1 MLKNLLN
8 RFKAG
13 APAETPPARTPALA
27 PAPTRAPDDVARAD
41 TLVAQGNAIEDAGDL
56 PAATALYRQAIAAA
70 PGHARGHLNLGIAL
84 AAQGDDA
91 GATAAYERVL
101 AIDPSHPFGH
111 YNLARLLYVR
121 HEFARAEASLRAA
134 LQARPQ
140 FAQALTLLA
149 STLDDQGKT
158 AEAIDSMRAAL
169 ALQPDDAAGWFNLGT
184 MLRHARRLDEADEAA
199 RRAHAIDGRAEALRL
214 SSLVL
219 RDHGFMAESREPLRA
234 AIAAEPANL
243 GYASDELMLL
253 NFDETIA
260 ARDLFERHAA
270 WGRRLEQAH
279 PVRFR
284 HPAADTASPRRRR
297 VGYVSGDFNV
307 HPVTLFMQPVLE
319 RHDRAA
325 FEVFCYSSGTKID
338 SYTEQARRG
347 ADHWIDARGLSDDAL
362 ADRIHA
368 DGIDILVDLTGHT
381 QKSRLGTF
389 AQRPAP
395 VQATWLGYLNTTG
408 LTRMDWRITDRRS
421 DPPELA
427 QPLHVE
433 PLAFLPESQWCYRP
447 FVAMPVADAA
457 PVERNGHVTFG
468 SFNNAPKITDAMAR
482 RWGQV
487 LARTPGAR
495 LLVADVASEP
505 KRAAIRAALQAEGVA
520 PERVDFVPRV
530 ELSAYYASFG
540 NVDIALDTFPYGGG
554 TTTLDALWMGV
565 PVVAARG
572 PTPVSRSAAGLLA
585 ALGMDDWIAPSIAEY
600 VDVAVRQ
607 AADITRIAA
616 LRGSL
621 RATLQASPLMDEAR
635 FVRELEALY
644 GRMWDARVGG
654 R

>member
-8 RFKAG
+8 RFKSAP
-13 APAETPPARTPALA
+13 PAEAPPPA
-27 PAPTRAPDDVARAD
+27 PAPAFTRAADDVARAD
-41 TLVAQGNAIEDAGDL
+41 ALVAEGNQVEDAGDL
-56 PAATALYRQAIAAA
+56 PAATALYRQAVAAA

-84 AAQGDDA
+84 AAQGDAD
-91 GATAAYERVL
+91 GASAAYERVL
-101 AIDPSHPFGH
+101 AIDPQHPFGH
-111 YNLARLLYVR
+111 YNLARLRYVR
-121 HEFARAEASLRAA
+121 HELAPAEASLRAA
-134 LQARPQ
+134 LRSRPE
-140 FAQALTLLA
+140 FPQALVLLA

-158 AEAIDSMRAAL
+158 AEAIDALRAAL
-169 ALQPDDAAGWFNLGT
+169 ALQPDDAGGWFNLGT
-184 MLRHARRLDEADEAA
+184 MLRSTRRLDEADEAA
-199 RRAHAIDGRAEALRL
+199 QRAFAIDGRAEALRL

-234 AIAAEPANL
+234 AIAAEPGNL
-243 GYASDELMLL
+243 GYPSDELMLL

-260 ARDLFERHAA
+260 ARDLFERHVA

-284 HPAADTASPRRRR
+284 AYAGDAGQARRRR
-297 VGYVSGDFNV
+297 IGYVSGDFNI

-319 RHDRAA
+319 HHDRAA
-325 FEVFCYSSGTKID
+325 FEVFCYSSGTKNDI
-338 SYTEQARRG
+338 YTEQVRRS
-347 ADHWIDARGLSDDAL
+347 ADHWIDARDLGDDAL

-381 QKSRLGTF
+381 QKSRLGAF

-427 QPLHVE
+427 QPLHTE
-433 PLAFLPESQWCYRP
+433 TLAFLPESQWCYRP
-447 FVAMPVADAA
+447 FVAVPVAAAA
-457 PVERNGHVTFG
+457 PVEHHGHVTFG
-468 SFNNAPKITDAMAR
+468 SFNNAPKITAQVAH
-482 RWGQV
+482 RWGQL
-487 LARTPGAR
+487 LARTPGSR
-495 LLVADVASEP
+495 LLVADVASER
-505 KRAAIRAALQAEGVA
+505 KRAAIRASVQAEGVA
-520 PERVDFVPRV
+520 PERVDFAPRL
-530 ELSAYYASFG
+530 ELTAYYASYG

-585 ALGMDDWIAPSIAEY
+585 ALGMDDWIADSIDDF
-600 VDVAVRQ
+600 VDVAMRQ
-607 AADITRIAA
+607 AADVARIAA
-616 LRGSL
+616 LRRSL

-644 GRMWDARVGG
+644 GSMWDARP
-654 R
+654 RPS